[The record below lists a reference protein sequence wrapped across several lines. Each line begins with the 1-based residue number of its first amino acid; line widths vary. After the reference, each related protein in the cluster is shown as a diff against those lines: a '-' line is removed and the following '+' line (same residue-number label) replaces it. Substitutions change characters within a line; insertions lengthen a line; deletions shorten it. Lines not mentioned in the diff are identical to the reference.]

1 MSRKVLKFSISLHGN
16 CQESAIIIL
25 EAMSFAVAFD
35 LALRSADRSLIDL
48 AAQTR
53 LPASTLS
60 RLRTGRRLPTE
71 AHLAALAK
79 ALRLSADEAARWR
92 DLALVD
98 RAPAPVR
105 ERLRQAPAVRGEG
118 FHDGWWIGY
127 CRTFRDDGGVA
138 RFLVRFHGDHVLVQV
153 HDRGVLQMRYPGTC
167 ETFGESL
174 FVRATDDRG
183 GSEHLQIVLHSLS
196 AFREPTVL
204 HGVVCGVTPRDLA
217 HPVSLP
223 CAARVVLLHAGD
235 LALPAAPLRSL
246 QGRCGTF
253 APEDLGE
260 VWPEVL
266 GDATAIRRALAPA
279 AADPTAAVLRLTDN
293 HLPVDRHVL
302 RAGGL

>member
-1 MSRKVLKFSISLHGN
+1 
-16 CQESAIIIL
+16 
-25 EAMSFAVAFD
+25 MSFAATFD
-35 LALRSADRSLIDL
+35 LALRSAGLSLIEL
-48 AAQTR
+48 ADRTH

-71 AHLAALAK
+71 AHLTALAK
-79 ALRLSADEAARWR
+79 ALRLPADEAARWR

-105 ERLRQAPAVRGEG
+105 ERLRQAPAARAEG
-118 FHDGWWIGY
+118 FHDGWWIGH
-127 CRTFRDDGGVA
+127 CRTFRDDGGIA
-138 RFLVRFHGDHVLVQV
+138 RFLVRFHGDQVLVQV

-174 FVRATDDRG
+174 FVRASDDRG

-204 HGVVCGVTPRDLA
+204 HGVVCGISPRDLA

-235 LALPAAPLRSL
+235 LALPAPVLRRI
-246 QGRCGTF
+246 QGLCGTF
-253 APEDLGE
+253 APEDLGDA
-260 VWPEVL
+260 WPEVL
-266 GDATAIRRALAPA
+266 GDGSAVRRALAPVGG
-279 AADPTAAVLRLTDN
+279 DPTTAVLRLTDN
-293 HLPVDRHVL
+293 HLLAHQHVL
-302 RAGGL
+302 RAGVI